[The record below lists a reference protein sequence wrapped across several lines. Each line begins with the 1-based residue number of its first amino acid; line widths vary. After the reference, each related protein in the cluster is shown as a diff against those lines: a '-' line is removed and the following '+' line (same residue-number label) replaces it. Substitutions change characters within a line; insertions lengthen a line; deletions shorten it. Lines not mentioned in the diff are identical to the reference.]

1 MDEQNRKYLAEAME
15 QTIARSVRTNVQPP
29 IMPADFRVTGPDP
42 SRAEMA
48 MAAMQGMLFGC
59 VGNIGT
65 STEVSAYAKGHCNS
79 AIAERAVAMADAL
92 IAALEKAR

>member
-1 MDEQNRKYLAEAME
+1 MNDAPKTYEDGYEDGVAAERYAQELMP
-15 QTIARSVRTNVQPP
+15 RT
-29 IMPADFRVTGPDP
+29 RTDP
-42 SRAEMA
+42 SRAEIA

-92 IAALEKAR
+92 IAALEKPR